1 MFRSGNP
8 ALRQNDTFRFKDL
21 QCDGNENSIDE
32 CSFYIK
38 NSESDCSLD
47 AVFVV
52 QCVGEYMQFVHK
64 Q

>member
-8 ALRQNDTFRFKDL
+8 ALRQNDTFSFRNLECYGD
-21 QCDGNENSIDE
+21 ENSIDE
-32 CSFYIK
+32 CSFDIE

-47 AVFVV
+47 NVFVV
-52 QCVGEYMQFVHK
+52 QCIGEYSYHK